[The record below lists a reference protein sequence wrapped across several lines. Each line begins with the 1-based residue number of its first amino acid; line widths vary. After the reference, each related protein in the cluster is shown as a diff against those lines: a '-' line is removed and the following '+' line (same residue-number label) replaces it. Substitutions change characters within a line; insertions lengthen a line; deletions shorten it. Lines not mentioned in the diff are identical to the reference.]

1 MKLRYFTQWKTYYL
15 IYITDITLDKW
26 SWQMISPTWS
36 RDFLQELLCIFHAN
50 HAKPSWWSHLSFPFI
65 KAMIHVSTSSHIWK
79 LGFQGN
85 INPLSLAN
93 YANYKMI
100 YMPDWLIEMSEDC
113 PNYQKLLLVSL
124 SIRRWYLQVF
134 LKMTITWFQ
143 KALTTMLLTRNFFI
157 LFSRELLELF
167 RGGFTQSTYK
177 HLILIF

>member
-1 MKLRYFTQWKTYYL
+1 MTNEVDRWFHQPGRVTFYKNYSVYFMQITQNQVDEIICHFLLLKLWFT
-15 IYITDITLDKW
+15 
-26 SWQMISPTWS
+26 
-36 RDFLQELLCIFHAN
+36 
-50 HAKPSWWSHLSFPFI
+50 
-65 KAMIHVSTSSHIWK
+65 STSSHIWK

-143 KALTTMLLTRNFFI
+143 KVLTTMLLTRNFFI